1 MVVERARHSSNEVRD
16 SHDSGARGCCKSRA
30 FPFSSGGP
38 GTMLPAPALGL
49 SKQGLAGVPESTLNK
64 LLLF

>member
-1 MVVERARHSSNEVRD
+1 MIAEHGAAART
-16 SHDSGARGCCKSRA
+16 GA

-49 SKQGLAGVPESTLNK
+49 SRQGLAGVPESTLNK